1 MKKEICCHYGVFMK
15 QKSNKL
21 AKLERN
27 RTSILTDDL
36 EHCYLCGRNASEIH
50 EIYSAG
56 SRKQSMLHNF
66 TIPICREC
74 HQHITLNYYDNLQ
87 LKQVCQKKFEETH
100 TREEFMQIIRK
111 NYLE

>member
-1 MKKEICCHYGVFMK
+1 MKKEICCHCGVRMK
-15 QKSNKL
+15 QKSSKL

-36 EHCYLCGRNASEIH
+36 EHCFICKRQASEIH

-56 SRKQSMLHNF
+56 SRKQSMIYNF

-74 HQHITLNYYDNLQ
+74 HQHITLNYSDNLK
-87 LKQVCQKKFEETH
+87 LKQICQQKFEESH
-100 TREEFMQIIRK
+100 TRKEFMKIIHR